1 MNRVEG
7 SQSILILYLQK
18 PACPLELA
26 MHIKNK
32 ISKVFSSFLF
42 SLSSRQSV
50 FTYFSPPN
58 PKAIQKRTHRILKT
72 AGEFSFC
79 WYGWDT
85 WNTFSRSCINP
96 FIIRCTYNVG
106 THTGEIEDFMSYMW
120 QGRLVFAPVFWYVE
134 IKKLTQTVMSK
145 NRTRVRENTLK

>member
-1 MNRVEG
+1 MNTVES

-18 PACPLELA
+18 PARSLELT
-26 MHIKNK
+26 MQIKNK
-32 ISKVFSSFLF
+32 ISKVFSSFPF
-42 SLSSRQSV
+42 SPSSWQSV
-50 FTYFSPPN
+50 FTYFFPPN
-58 PKAIQKRTHRILKT
+58 PKTVWTHTHRTLKT

-79 WYGWDT
+79 WYGRDT

-96 FIIRCTYNVG
+96 LTIRCTYNVG
-106 THTGEIEDFMSYMW
+106 THTGEIEDFMPYMW

-145 NRTRVRENTLK
+145 NRS